1 MMESIL
7 GMLIGAGLFI
17 GGFSLHDMNYRQDY
31 RGINTV
37 VHSEG
42 KEYLINGSALGYPK
56 RETLSYLMGP
66 VGAAIFALSAKHA
79 WDQRK
84 KRRAAVSMHL
94 DQTFQQ
100 FRVRLGQDRS
110 SRMGASGFRLQHLSK
125 AAQTAPFSSLFA
137 SGHRG
142 ASEIHVALAPS
153 ALIFSSRN
161 AKRTVAQNST
171 LWRIKP

>member
-1 MMESIL
+1 MESIL

-17 GGFSLHDMNYRQDY
+17 GGFSLHDMDY
-31 RGINTV
+31 R
-37 VHSEG
+37 EG
-42 KEYLINGSALGYPK
+42 AQTATQTASDGTAYLINDDHLHSK
-56 RETLSYLMGP
+56 RENWAYLMGP

-79 WDQRK
+79 WDQRE

-110 SRMGASGFRLQHLSK
+110 SNAGASGFRLQHLSK
-125 AAQTAPFSSLFA
+125 AAQTAPFSSLFV
-137 SGHRG
+137 SGHMV
-142 ASEIHVALAPS
+142 ASEIHGALDPS
-153 ALIFSSRN
+153 ALIFSHRN

>member
-31 RGINTV
+31 RGNNTV

-42 KEYLINGSALGYPK
+42 KDYLINGRAFGYPK
-56 RETLSYLMGP
+56 RETLAYLMGP

-79 WDQRK
+79 WDQRE

-100 FRVRLGQDRS
+100 FRVRLGQGRS
-110 SRMGASGFRLQHLSK
+110 SRMGASDFRLQHLSK
-125 AAQTAPFSSLFA
+125 ATQPAPFPSLFA
-137 SGHRG
+137 SGHMG
-142 ASEIHVALAPS
+142 ASEIRVALDPS
-153 ALIFSSRN
+153 ALIFSDRN
-161 AKRTVAQNST
+161 AKRTVAQNPT
-171 LWRIKP
+171 LWRLKP

>member
-17 GGFSLHDMNYRQDY
+17 GGFSLHDMDY
-31 RGINTV
+31 R
-37 VHSEG
+37 EG
-42 KEYLINGSALGYPK
+42 AQTATQTASDGTAYLINDDHLHSK
-56 RETLSYLMGP
+56 RENWAYLMGP

-79 WDQRK
+79 WDQRE

-94 DQTFQQ
+94 NQTFQQ

-125 AAQTAPFSSLFA
+125 ATQTAPFPSLFA
-137 SGHRG
+137 SGHMV
-142 ASEIHVALAPS
+142 ASDIHVALAPS
-153 ALIFSSRN
+153 ALIFFHRN